1 MRIREDATTMIAIRR
16 LLRSEFSSLDR
27 SFVRDA
33 LSELP
38 LSVARPC
45 ETFFEIGD
53 ERNTTA
59 FHFLTIATE
68 NDGIARSTWMEKI
81 QVLEKRDNKSRG
93 RKKRKDGNEV
103 SLAVESMSRNEAA
116 WPRNEELVF
125 HLWLKERVLRFSI
138 PFQVRAILLGVHAAM
153 RSRTL
158 TSRERKLL
166 QPVRWW
172 PWPPPLI

>member
-27 SFVRDA
+27 SFARDA

-93 RKKRKDGNEV
+93 RKKRK
-103 SLAVESMSRNEAA
+103 
-116 WPRNEELVF
+116 
-125 HLWLKERVLRFSI
+125 ERSFVGCGEHE
-138 PFQVRAILLGVHAAM
+138 PK
-153 RSRTL
+153 RSGMA
-158 TSRERKLL
+158 
-166 QPVRWW
+166 P
-172 PWPPPLI
+172 